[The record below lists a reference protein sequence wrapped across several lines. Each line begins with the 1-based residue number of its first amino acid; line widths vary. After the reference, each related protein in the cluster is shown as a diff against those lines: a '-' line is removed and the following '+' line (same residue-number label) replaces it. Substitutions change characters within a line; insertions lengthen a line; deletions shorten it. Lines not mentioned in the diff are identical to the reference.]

1 MVRSA
6 GATEEKKK
14 HIKEVNRKV
23 VDSAFSGFVM
33 FHDLMLS
40 MLHAD
45 QFL

>member
-6 GATEEKKK
+6 GATLKKK